1 MRRLRPSR
9 EKAGAKTES
18 DLADLKEDTL
28 TAIGSAD
35 TMVESGSR
43 LFFKYRGGIW
53 SLDKETDKL
62 EQIKEFAEGELNGSF
77 WVYRG
82 GLYYDIN
89 SAKGEDS
96 ARMYAL
102 YRLDLETGEETHLTD
117 LVNQASG
124 IYASRDVLY
133 VSGYNLNQTFNSEGG
148 RKPGRRASGG
158 EKYIRTDTG
167 TAARSFTGESC
178 PIWWSITDICRYR
191 MTNAL

>member
-1 MRRLRPSR
+1 
-9 EKAGAKTES
+9 
-18 DLADLKEDTL
+18 
-28 TAIGSAD
+28 
-35 TMVESGSR
+35 MVESGSR

-133 VSGYNLNQTFNSEGG
+133 LSL
-148 RKPGRRASGG
+148 
-158 EKYIRTDTG
+158 IH
-167 TAARSFTGESC
+167 
-178 PIWWSITDICRYR
+178 I
-191 MTNAL
+191 